1 MSTGNRRARGTT
13 GYHAGLAAEDAAVRD
28 YERRG
33 MPVLARRWRGRAGE
47 IDLIARDGDTIVF
60 VEVKTSRDFDR
71 ALSHLGPRQ
80 IARLCAAAEEYAGAH
95 AAGTLTEMRFDVA
108 LVDGQGA
115 VRVIENALA

>member
-1 MSTGNRRARGTT
+1 MTARNRRARGET
-13 GYHAGLAAEDAAVRD
+13 GYHAGLAAEDAVARD

-33 MPVLARRWRGRAGE
+33 LPVVARRWRGQAGE
-47 IDLIARDGDTIVF
+47 IDLIARNGATIVF
-60 VEVKTSRDFDR
+60 IEVKASRDFDR

-80 IARLCAAAEEYAGAH
+80 VARLCAAAEEYAGTLPS
-95 AAGTLTEMRFDVA
+95 GSLTEMRFDVA

>member
-1 MSTGNRRARGTT
+1 MTVGDRRARGET
-13 GYHAGLAAEDAAVRD
+13 GYRAGLAAEDAVARD

-33 MPVLARRWRGRAGE
+33 LPVVARRWRGQSGE

-60 VEVKTSRDFDR
+60 IEVKASRDFDR

-80 IARLCAAAEEYAGAH
+80 VARLCAAAEEYAGAH
-95 AAGTLTEMRFDVA
+95 EAGSLTEMRFDVA
-108 LVDGQGA
+108 LVDRQGA

>member
-1 MSTGNRRARGTT
+1 MTTDARRARGET
-13 GYHAGLAAEDAAVRD
+13 GYRAGLAAEDIVARD

-33 MPVLARRWRGRAGE
+33 LEILARRWRGQAGE

-60 VEVKTSRDFDR
+60 IEVKASRDFDR

-80 IARLCAAAEEYAGAH
+80 VARLCTAAEEYAGTQAT
-95 AAGTLTEMRFDVA
+95 GSLTDMRFDVA